1 MTTQHSKR
9 LKRSAAPSARRA
21 AALAK
26 RSAERL
32 RIAQSA
38 AAAATADLLAHGVPV
53 VYAEGGKVYRK
64 RSADGAP
71 EFVRDLPATGLAG
84 AKRKK

>member
-26 RSAERL
+26 RL